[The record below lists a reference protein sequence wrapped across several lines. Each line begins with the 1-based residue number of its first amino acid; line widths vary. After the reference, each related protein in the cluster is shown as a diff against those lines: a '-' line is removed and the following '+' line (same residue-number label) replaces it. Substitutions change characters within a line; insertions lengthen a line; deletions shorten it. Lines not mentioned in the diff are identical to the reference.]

1 MPQPASI
8 TAPPDARDGVG
19 GGGDRLGLEAGAL
32 GRRDA
37 LGADWVGFALLGLL
51 EGRAWSRARLRPRSA
66 APQQTRDDDHCAVR
80 AEQLP
85 GDRDRALGV
94 LGPVAGKRH
103 RRRHH
108 RPLPLEASP
117 RPVAPPSGVVTPA
130 TAAVPS
136 YTEDRALRRAG
147 TATDARLSP

>member
-37 LGADWVGFALLGLL
+37 LGADWVGFALLCLL

-94 LGPVAGKRH
+94 LGPVPGERH
-103 RRRHH
+103 RAAITDPSARR
-108 RPLPLEASP
+108 SP